1 MRLREQLKMPHRDA
15 SQAIPI
21 VESSAAPTVP
31 GAPPHINAAATKSL
45 IDELEDAIAHAD
57 LRHRA
62 TVMRRLTDLFIMN
75 GTGFS
80 EEHIAMFDE
89 VMSRLIAA
97 IDSSARA
104 EFGNLLATNPH
115 APIKTSRILALD
127 DEIRVAGPILS
138 HSRVLDDATLIQSA
152 RTKSQDH
159 LYAISLRDTI
169 GEAVTDVLLQR
180 GDTAVVRSTA
190 KNPGAKFS
198 DFGHTELVTRS
209 REDAELALRV
219 WARSDIPRQHLLS
232 LFASASEDVQKQL
245 ETADRQKVQLYRYL
259 VAQAKTQIQTKMRE
273 NSASYAQ
280 ARPQVEALHRA
291 GALNSDSLAKFA
303 QDGKFDEVTVAL
315 SLMCDLPV
323 GHIERAIVHHRADHL
338 MVLAKAIGLNWET
351 TRAILRMRAPTRSTG
366 APELDASA
374 QSFAKLQQKTAIAA
388 MDFYRLRARAES
400 QFEPVE

>member
-1 MRLREQLKMPHRDA
+1 MPLKDALPTMPVVEGRAA
-15 SQAIPI
+15 SNG
-21 VESSAAPTVP
+21 S
-31 GAPPHINAAATKSL
+31 APPYVNNAAAKSL

-75 GTGFS
+75 GSDFT

-104 EFGNLLATNPH
+104 EFGNLLAKNPN
-115 APIKTSRILALD
+115 APMITSRILALD
-127 DEIRVAGPILS
+127 DEITVAGPILS
-138 HSRVLDDATLIQSA
+138 HSKVLDDATLIQSA
-152 RTKSQDH
+152 KTKSQDH

-169 GEAVTDVLLQR
+169 GEAITDVLLER
-180 GDTAVVRSTA
+180 GDKEVVRSTA

-198 DFGHTELVTRS
+198 DFGHTALVTRS
-209 REDAELALRV
+209 REDADLALRV

-232 LFASASEDVQKQL
+232 LFSSASEEVQRQL

-273 NSASYAQ
+273 NSESYAQ

-291 GALNSDSLAKFA
+291 GGLNGDSLAEYA
-303 QDGKFDEVTVAL
+303 LAGKFDEVTVAL
-315 SLMCDLPV
+315 SLLCDLPV

-338 MVLAKAIGLNWET
+338 MVLAKALGLSWET
-351 TRAILRMRAPTRSTG
+351 TRAILRMRGPARAAG
-366 APELDASA
+366 AAEVEANA
-374 QSFAKLQQKTAIAA
+374 QSFAKLQQKTAVAA
-388 MDFYRLRARAES
+388 MDFYRLRARAEA
-400 QFEPVE
+400 QLEQG

>member
-1 MRLREQLKMPHRDA
+1 MPLKDALPAMPV
-15 SQAIPI
+15 
-21 VESSAAPTVP
+21 VEGNAAPN
-31 GAPPHINAAATKSL
+31 GSAPPRANNAAAKSL

-75 GTGFS
+75 GSDFT
-80 EEHIAMFDE
+80 EEHVAMFDE

-104 EFGNLLATNPH
+104 EFGNLLAKNPN
-115 APIKTSRILALD
+115 APTMTSRILALD
-127 DEIRVAGPILS
+127 DEITVAGPILS
-138 HSRVLDDATLIQSA
+138 HSKVLDDSTLIQSA
-152 RTKSQDH
+152 KTKSQDH

-169 GEAVTDVLLQR
+169 GEAITDVLLER
-180 GDTAVVRSTA
+180 GDKEVVRSTA

-198 DFGHTELVTRS
+198 DFGHTALVTRS

-232 LFASASEDVQKQL
+232 LFSSASEEVQRQL

-273 NSASYAQ
+273 NSESYAQ

-291 GALNSDSLAKFA
+291 GGLNSDTLAEFA
-303 QDGKFDEVTVAL
+303 LAGKFDEVTVAL
-315 SLMCDLPV
+315 SLLCDLPV

-338 MVLAKAIGLNWET
+338 MVLAKALGLSWET
-351 TRAILRMRAPTRSTG
+351 TRAILRMRGPTRAAG
-366 APELDASA
+366 AAEVDANA
-374 QSFAKLQQKTAIAA
+374 QSFAKLQQKTAVAA
-388 MDFYRLRARAES
+388 MDFYRLRARAEA
-400 QFEPVE
+400 QLEQG

>member
-1 MRLREQLKMPHRDA
+1 MPLRDA
-15 SQAIPI
+15 SQAVPT
-21 VESSAAPTVP
+21 VEASAAPNPFGTPSDVT
-31 GAPPHINAAATKSL
+31 AAANKSL
-45 IDELEDAIAHAD
+45 IDELEDAITHSD

-75 GTGFS
+75 GSGFS

-89 VMSRLIAA
+89 VMSRLIVA

-104 EFGNLLATNPH
+104 EFGNLLAKNPH
-115 APIKTSRILALD
+115 APARTSRILALD
-127 DEIRVAGPILS
+127 DEITVAGPILS
-138 HSRVLDDATLIQSA
+138 HSKVLDEATLVESA
-152 RTKSQDH
+152 KTKSQDH

-169 GEAVTDVLLQR
+169 GEAVTDVLLRR

-190 KNPGAKFS
+190 NNPGAKFS
-198 DFGHTELVTRS
+198 EFGHTELVTRS

-232 LFASASEDVQKQL
+232 LFASASEEVQKQL

-259 VAQAKTQIQTKMRE
+259 VAQAKSQIQTKMRE
-273 NSASYAQ
+273 NSATYAL

-291 GALNSDSLAKFA
+291 GGLNSESLAKFA
-303 QDGKFDEVTVAL
+303 QAGKFDEVTVAL

-351 TRAILRMRAPTRSTG
+351 TWDILRMRGPARAVG
-366 APELDASA
+366 AAELEANA
-374 QSFAKLQQKTAIAA
+374 RSFAKLQQKTAVAA

>member
-1 MRLREQLKMPHRDA
+1 MPLKDALPAMPVVEGRAA
-15 SQAIPI
+15 SNG
-21 VESSAAPTVP
+21 S
-31 GAPPHINAAATKSL
+31 APPYVNNAAAKSL

-75 GTGFS
+75 GSDFT

-104 EFGNLLATNPH
+104 EFGNLLAKNPN
-115 APIKTSRILALD
+115 APMITSRILALD
-127 DEIRVAGPILS
+127 DEITVAGPILS
-138 HSRVLDDATLIQSA
+138 HSKVLDDATLIQSA
-152 RTKSQDH
+152 KTKSQDH

-169 GEAVTDVLLQR
+169 GEAITDVLLER
-180 GDTAVVRSTA
+180 GDKEVVRSTA

-198 DFGHTELVTRS
+198 DFGHTALVTRS
-209 REDAELALRV
+209 REDADLALRV

-232 LFASASEDVQKQL
+232 LFSSASEEVQRQL

-273 NSASYAQ
+273 NSESYAQ

-291 GALNSDSLAKFA
+291 GGLNGDSLAEYA
-303 QDGKFDEVTVAL
+303 LAGKFDEVTVAL
-315 SLMCDLPV
+315 SLLCDLPV

-338 MVLAKAIGLNWET
+338 MVLAKALGLSWET
-351 TRAILRMRAPTRSTG
+351 TRAILRMRGPARAAG
-366 APELDASA
+366 AAEVEANA
-374 QSFAKLQQKTAIAA
+374 QSFAKLQQKTAVAA
-388 MDFYRLRARAES
+388 MDFYRLRARAEA
-400 QFEPVE
+400 QLEQG

>member
-1 MRLREQLKMPHRDA
+1 MPHRDGLL
-15 SQAIPI
+15 AIAGADGKATA
-21 VESSAAPTVP
+21 SAA
-31 GAPPHINAAATKSL
+31 GAPPDAKGAATKSL
-45 IDELEDAIAHAD
+45 IDELEDAIADAD

-75 GTGFS
+75 GGDFS
-80 EEHIAMFDE
+80 EEHVAMFDE
-89 VMSRLIAA
+89 VMSRLIVA

-104 EFGNLLATNPH
+104 EFGNLLARNPR
-115 APIKTSRILALD
+115 APAKTSRLLALD

-138 HSRVLDDATLIQSA
+138 HSKVLDEATLVESA
-152 RTKSQDH
+152 KTKSQEH
-159 LYAISLRDTI
+159 LFAISLRDTI

-198 DFGHTELVTRS
+198 EFGHTELVTRS

-232 LFASASEDVQKQL
+232 LFASASEEVQKQL
-245 ETADRQKVQLYRYL
+245 ESADRQKVQLYRYL
-259 VAQAKTQIQTKMRE
+259 VAQAKSQIQTKMRE
-273 NSASYAQ
+273 NSPSYAQ

-291 GALNSDSLAKFA
+291 GALNGESLAQFA
-303 QDGKFDEVTVAL
+303 QAGKFDEVTVAL

-338 MVLAKAIGLNWET
+338 MVLAKAIGLNWDT
-351 TRAILRMRAPTRSTG
+351 TRAILRMRGPARSVG
-366 APELDASA
+366 AADLDANA
-374 QSFAKLQQKTAIAA
+374 QSFAKLQQKTAVAA

-400 QFEPVE
+400 RFEPSE